1 MTRHRFDAFSFL
13 AGATTVTI
21 ALLVLFDAAS
31 LRAIDLRVIGPVI
44 VLALGAALL
53 VGGGRDRPPA
63 TVGGAAEPD
72 DRDHGDD
79 VRDRGDGGLADP
91 VSDVDADPGTVDTLV
106 LDRDERDDRE
116 AGRRDG

>member
-53 VGGGRDRPPA
+53 VGGGRDRVSPA
-63 TVGGAAEPD
+63 AGSTADPADG
-72 DRDHGDD
+72 DHGDE
-79 VRDRGDGGLADP
+79 VRARGDDGRDGPA
-91 VSDVDADPGTVDTLV
+91 SDVDADAGTADTLV
-106 LDRDERDDRE
+106 LDRDDRDDDLR
-116 AGRRDG
+116 GS